1 MKEKKKIPELRFPG
15 FSGEWVEK
23 KIGDYVEII
32 SGIGFKA
39 SEYSKSGIPLL
50 RIDNVSYGKIIWES
64 IAYLPEHYLTRFP
77 NLHLKAEDILLALN
91 RPITQGQLKISK
103 LGKNNEPSILYQ
115 RVGKFVFKSDNVLP
129 SFAYFLFSL
138 HIKAFVEKT
147 SLGSDQPFISTVEL
161 KKYSTLIPFS
171 KKEQTK
177 IANFLSDIDSKIEKL
192 TKKKELMEQY
202 KKGMMQTLFSR
213 EIRFKDENGNDYP
226 DWEEKI
232 ANEIFDNIT
241 DKNHNGDLP
250 LLAVTQDQGVVDRE
264 AAGIEIKTSQQSI
277 QSYKMIDKGDFVISL
292 RSFQG
297 GIEYSNLKG
306 ISSPA
311 YTVLRPK
318 IKISDNF
325 YKAYFKKEEFI
336 SKLNN
341 AVIGIRDGKQISY
354 GVFSDMRIPYPSF
367 PEQEKIANFLN
378 IFDKKIEQIDKELC
392 GVKEFKK
399 GLLQKMFV

>member
-1 MKEKKKIPELRFPG
+1 MKEKKKVPELRFPG
-15 FSGEWVEK
+15 FEGEWVKRSGESITH
-23 KIGDYVEII
+23 KITKGSSPNWQGFKYVD
-32 SGIGFKA
+32 SGILFITSENVRDGFLDISTPKYVPLKFNEKQKSSILKKGDLLINIVGA
-39 SEYSKSGIPLL
+39 SIGRSTIYNLNLL
-50 RIDNVSYGKIIWES
+50 ANINQAVAVMRIKEKYNLSFVSYTIQLERTQKSFAGIQSES
-64 IAYLPEHYLTRFP
+64 ARP
-77 NLHLKAEDILLALN
+77 NLSLTDLRLLSFY
-91 RPITQGQLKISK
+91 I
-103 LGKNNEPSILYQ
+103 PSL
-115 RVGKFVFKSDNVLP
+115 S
-129 SFAYFLFSL
+129 
-138 HIKAFVEKT
+138 
-147 SLGSDQPFISTVEL
+147 
-161 KKYSTLIPFS
+161 
-171 KKEQTK
+171 EQTK

-192 TKKKELMEQY
+192 TRKKELMEQY

-213 EIRFKDENGNDYP
+213 EIRFKDENGKDYP
-226 DWEEKI
+226 DWEEKR

-378 IFDKKIEQIDKELC
+378 IFDKKIDQVEKELSAI
-392 GVKEFKK
+392 KEFKK